1 MSPKRSAKIGLP
13 PGTLVHVGEPS
24 EEPVGLSLMDF
35 GPEHFEER
43 ALANPDELIPYL
55 RPDTVTWLNV
65 TGVHRVEVVA
75 RIGELLGIHP
85 LVQEDVVNTHQRPKA
100 EAYDGYL
107 YLVVRMIRYDAEDQ
121 DLDTEQ
127 VSLILRPG
135 LLVTFQEKE
144 GDVFDAVRQ
153 RIRGAKGRL
162 RTSGADYLAYALLD
176 SVVDHYFLAL
186 EGIWDTAEEI
196 EEEVINEPS
205 PETLETI
212 HRLKRTAVQL
222 RRSISPVR
230 ELVLALERD
239 GSALLAAS
247 TQPFLRDLYDH
258 TVQVVES
265 LESLRD
271 VMGGYVDL
279 YLSTVNNRMNEV
291 MKVLTIIATVFI
303 PLTFLAGIYGMNFE
317 HMPELRWPWAYP
329 ALLLLMGAVA
339 GGMFVF
345 FRRKRWL

>member
-1 MSPKRSAKIGLP
+1 MIR
-13 PGTLVHVGEPS
+13 EPS
-24 EEPVGLSLMDF
+24 
-35 GPEHFEER
+35 
-43 ALANPDELIPYL
+43 
-55 RPDTVTWLNV
+55 T
-65 TGVHRVEVVA
+65 
-75 RIGELLGIHP
+75 
-85 LVQEDVVNTHQRPKA
+85 
-100 EAYDGYL
+100 
-107 YLVVRMIRYDAEDQ
+107 
-121 DLDTEQ
+121 
-127 VSLILRPG
+127 
-135 LLVTFQEKE
+135 
-144 GDVFDAVRQ
+144 
-153 RIRGAKGRL
+153 
-162 RTSGADYLAYALLD
+162 
-176 SVVDHYFLAL
+176 
-186 EGIWDTAEEI
+186 
-196 EEEVINEPS
+196 
-205 PETLETI
+205 ETLETI

-239 GSALLAAS
+239 GSELVAAS

-317 HMPELRWPWAYP
+317 SMPELRWPWAYP
-329 ALLLLMGAVA
+329 ALLLLMGGVA